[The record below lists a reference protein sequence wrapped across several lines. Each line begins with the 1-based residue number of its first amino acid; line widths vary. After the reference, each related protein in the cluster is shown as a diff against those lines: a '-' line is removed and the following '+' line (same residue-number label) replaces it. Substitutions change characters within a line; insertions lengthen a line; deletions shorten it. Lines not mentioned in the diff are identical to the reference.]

1 MTTRKVESDTVVYV
15 FLIIST
21 LVLIT
26 CSIFFRDAPRI
37 YTEDI

>member
-1 MTTRKVESDTVVYV
+1 MTIHKVESDTIIYV
-15 FLIIST
+15 FLVIST
-21 LVLIT
+21 LMLIV